1 MRKTKI
7 VCTIGPA
14 SEEEKIFTELVKIG
28 LNVARLN
35 FSHGNYEEH
44 KNRIDIIKKVREELD
59 EPVAILLDT
68 KGPEI
73 RTGSFS
79 KSEIMLEQ
87 GKKFVIKHDD
97 IVGNE
102 KECSVSYKNLSKDVK
117 VGDRILID
125 DGLIELKVTEIK
137 NKDIETIVINSGTV
151 KDNKGV
157 NVPNVFVKLPA
168 ITKKDEE
175 DIAFGVENGIDFVA
189 VSFVRTAS
197 DVIEIRKILEK
208 NNAFD
213 VSIISKIENQESV
226 NNIDEIIDVSDGIM
240 VARGDLGVEIPPER
254 VPIVQKMIIK
264 KCNKVGKPVITA
276 TQMLDS
282 MIRNPRPTRA
292 EATDVAN
299 AIFDGT
305 DAIMLSGETAAGKYP
320 VGSVKTM
327 VDIATTTEEAMD
339 YKELLKIKIN
349 EIEQDGVTFAVS
361 HATVNTAN
369 ELNAKVIVT
378 ATSSGFTARK
388 VSMFRPEA
396 PIIAVTSCEKTRRKL
411 TLLSGVYPFLM
422 PEAKTTDDVIK
433 NAITEIKQRK
443 IVDDGDLIVIT
454 AGVPVGISGTT
465 NLMKVHIVKE
475 LLIKGLGIGKKIISK
490 PVKIILDEKDAK
502 EKFKTGD
509 IIVTTELDSSLVP
522 FAEKSS
528 GVIVEEA
535 GYTSAGAIVA
545 INLKIP
551 ALVGA
556 KSATTV
562 LKDGMVITLDAKKGF
577 AYSSKTKIL

>member
-14 SEEEKIFTELVKIG
+14 SDDEKIFTELVKKG

-35 FSHGNYEEH
+35 FSHGNHEEH
-44 KNRIDIIKKVREELD
+44 KKRIDTIKKVREKLD
-59 EPVAILLDT
+59 EPIAILLDT

-73 RTGSFS
+73 RTGTFS
-79 KSEIMLEQ
+79 KPEIFLEQ
-87 GKKFVIKHDD
+87 GSKFVIRHND

-102 KECSVSYKNLSKDVK
+102 KECSVSYKNLCKDVK

-137 NKDIETIVINSGTV
+137 NKDIETIIINSGIV

-168 ITKKDEE
+168 ITKKDED
-175 DIAFGVENGIDFVA
+175 DIAFGIENGIDFVA
-189 VSFVRTAS
+189 VSFVRRAS
-197 DVIEIRKILEK
+197 DVIEIRKILER

-226 NNIDEIIDVSDGIM
+226 NNIDEIIYVSDGIM

-320 VGSVKTM
+320 VDSVVTM
-327 VDIATTTEEAMD
+327 VNIAITTEEAMD
-339 YKELLKIKIN
+339 YKELLKTKIN
-349 EIEQDGVTFAVS
+349 EIEQDGITFAVS

-396 PIIAVTSCEKTRRKL
+396 PIIAVTSNEKTRRKL

-422 PEAKTTDDVIK
+422 PEAKTTDDVFK
-433 NAITEIKQRK
+433 NAITEIKRRK

-475 LLIKGLGIGKKIISK
+475 LLIKGLGIGKKVISK
-490 PVKIILDEKDAK
+490 PVKIILNEKDAK
-502 EKFKTGD
+502 EKFKPGD
-509 IIVTTELDSSLVP
+509 IIVTTELDSELVP

-528 GVIVEEA
+528 GIIVEEA

-556 KSATTV
+556 KNATTV
-562 LKDGMVITLDAKKGF
+562 LKDGMRITLDAKKGL